1 MPRSSLNSMPYL
13 ERQLSIFV
21 VVFPVFVTV
30 LIRSGDVAAELRQYT
45 DTRPLMGTLVSMT
58 VEGPRRDILEQGVN
72 DAYREMSRLS
82 DMMNHYNPDSVVS
95 QINRAAGAQPVPV
108 PRELME
114 VLVMAQR
121 VSERS
126 EGAFDI
132 TVGSLKVWRFNP
144 EDPAMPSPDEIR
156 HALPLVNFRHVILN
170 EKNRTVLL
178 KQYGM
183 RIDLGGIAKLYILDA
198 GMQVLK
204 QRGIT
209 HAMING
215 GGDVAVMGSHQ
226 GRPWR
231 IGIRHP
237 RRGDVL
243 LGTVELTQGWVVTSG
258 DYERYFFR
266 DGKRYHHI
274 LDPRTGYPAEGPQQV
289 TLVANDIGRVN
300 GYSLA
305 IMVRGAEW
313 GRALI
318 AQTPGLSGLIVDQAG
333 QLWSS
338 PGMEKLW
345 LAAPTP
351 QNK

>member
-1 MPRSSLNSMPYL
+1 MPY
-13 ERQLSIFV
+13 RKRPPTVFV
-21 VVFPVFVTV
+21 VAFAAFVT
-30 LIRSGDVAAELRQYT
+30 LSIRSGDTVAELRQFT
-45 DTRPLMGTLVSMT
+45 DSRPLMGTVVSLT
-58 VEGPRRDILEQGVN
+58 VEGPRREVLEQGAN

-95 QINRAAGAQPVPV
+95 AINREAGVQSVKV

-114 VLVMAQR
+114 VLLMARR

-132 TVGSLKVWRFNP
+132 TVGALKLWRFNP
-144 EDPAMPSPDEIR
+144 ENPGMPAPEEIR
-156 HALPLVNFRHVILN
+156 RALPLVNFRHVMLN
-170 EKNRTVLL
+170 EKKRTVLL
-178 KQYGM
+178 KQHGM
-183 RIDLGGIAKLYILDA
+183 RLDLGGIAKLYILDA
-198 GMQVLK
+198 GMRALK
-204 QRGIT
+204 QRGIA

-215 GGDVAVMGSHQ
+215 GGDVTVMGSHQ

-258 DYERYFFR
+258 DYERYFFK

-289 TLVANDIGRVN
+289 TLVANDFAQVN
-300 GYSLA
+300 GYTLA
-305 IMVRGAEW
+305 IMVRGAAW
-313 GRALI
+313 GRDLI
-318 AQTPGLSGLIVDQAG
+318 AQTPGLSGIIVDQAG

-345 LAAPTP
+345 LAAPSP
-351 QNK
+351 LRQ

>member
-1 MPRSSLNSMPYL
+1 MPHPKRW
-13 ERQLSIFV
+13 LSVFV
-21 VVFPVFVTV
+21 VAIPVFVTV
-30 LIRSGDVAAELRQYT
+30 LIRSGDVAAELSQYA

-58 VEGPRRDILEQGVN
+58 VEGPRRDVLEQGVN

-95 QINRAAGAQPVPV
+95 QINRQAGAQPVTV

-114 VLVMAQR
+114 VLAMARR

-144 EDPAMPSPDEIR
+144 ENPAMPSPDEIR

-178 KQYGM
+178 KQHGM

-274 LDPRTGYPAEGPQQV
+274 LDPRTGYPTEGPQQV

-305 IMVRGAEW
+305 IMVRGTEW
-313 GRALI
+313 GRTLI
-318 AQTPGLSGLIVDQAG
+318 AQTPGFSGLIVDQAG

-345 LAAPTP
+345 FAVPPP
-351 QNK
+351 QGQ

>member
-1 MPRSSLNSMPYL
+1 
-13 ERQLSIFV
+13 
-21 VVFPVFVTV
+21 
-30 LIRSGDVAAELRQYT
+30 
-45 DTRPLMGTLVSMT
+45 MGTVVSMT
-58 VEGPRRDILEQGVN
+58 VEGPRRDALEQGVN

-95 QINRAAGAQPVPV
+95 SINRQAGAQPVMV

-114 VLVMAQR
+114 VLLMARQ

-132 TVGSLKVWRFNP
+132 TVGSLPGWRFNP
-144 EDPAMPSPDEIR
+144 EKPAIPSPVEIR
-156 HALPLVNFRHVILN
+156 RALPLVNFRHVILD

-178 KQYGM
+178 QQSGM
-183 RIDLGGIAKLYILDA
+183 RIDLGGIAKLYILNA
-198 GMQVLK
+198 GMRVLK

-209 HAMING
+209 HALING
-215 GGDVAVMGSHQ
+215 GGDVVVTGEHR

-237 RRGDVL
+237 RRDQAL
-243 LGTVELTQGWVVTSG
+243 LGAVELTRGWVVTSG

-274 LDPRTGYPAEGPQQV
+274 LDPRTGYPTEGPQQV
-289 TLVANDIGRVN
+289 TLVADDFELVN

-305 IMVRGAEW
+305 IMVRGQGW
-313 GRALI
+313 GRDLI
-318 AQTPGLSGLIVDQAG
+318 AQTSGLSGLIVNHDG
-333 QLWSS
+333 KMWIS
-338 PGMEKLW
+338 PGMKNFRYN
-345 LAAPTP
+345 AAPR
-351 QNK
+351 

>member
-1 MPRSSLNSMPYL
+1 
-13 ERQLSIFV
+13 
-21 VVFPVFVTV
+21 
-30 LIRSGDVAAELRQYT
+30 
-45 DTRPLMGTLVSMT
+45 
-58 VEGPRRDILEQGVN
+58 
-72 DAYREMSRLS
+72 
-82 DMMNHYNPDSVVS
+82 VS
-95 QINRAAGAQPVPV
+95 QINRAAGAQPVTV

-114 VLVMAQR
+114 VLAMARR

-132 TVGSLKVWRFNP
+132 TVGSLKAWRFNP

-156 HALPLVNFRHVILN
+156 HALPLVNFRHVMLN

-178 KQYGM
+178 KQHGM

-198 GMQVLK
+198 GMQMLK

-274 LDPRTGYPAEGPQQV
+274 LDPRTGYPTEGPQQV

-300 GYSLA
+300 GYTLA
-305 IMVRGAEW
+305 IMVRGTAW
-313 GRALI
+313 GRDLI
-318 AQTPGLSGLIVDQAG
+318 AQTPRLSGLIVDHAG

-338 PGMEKLW
+338 PGMENLW
-345 LAAPTP
+345 LAAPAP
-351 QNK
+351 

>member
-1 MPRSSLNSMPYL
+1 MPYRKRL
-13 ERQLSIFV
+13 WSVFV
-21 VVFPVFVTV
+21 VAFPVFVTV
-30 LIRSGDVAAELRQYT
+30 SIRSGDVAAELRQYA

-58 VEGPRRDILEQGVN
+58 VEGPRRDVLERGVN

-82 DMMNHYNPDSVVS
+82 DMMNHYNPDSAVS
-95 QINRAAGAQPVPV
+95 QINRAAGAQPVTV

-114 VLVMAQR
+114 VLAMARR

-144 EDPAMPSPDEIR
+144 EDPAMPSPDEIQ
-156 HALPLVNFRHVILN
+156 HALPLVNFRHVMLN

-178 KQYGM
+178 KQHGM

-198 GMQVLK
+198 GMQMLK

-274 LDPRTGYPAEGPQQV
+274 LDPRSGYPAEGPQQV

-300 GYSLA
+300 GYTLA

-313 GRALI
+313 GRAQI

-351 QNK
+351 LHQ

>member
-1 MPRSSLNSMPYL
+1 MVLA
-13 ERQLSIFV
+13 
-21 VVFPVFVTV
+21 VFVT
-30 LIRSGDVAAELRQYT
+30 LSIRSGDVVAELRQFT
-45 DTRPLMGTLVSMT
+45 DSRPLMGTVVSMT
-58 VEGPRRDILEQGVN
+58 VEGPRRDVLEQGVN

-95 QINRAAGAQPVPV
+95 RINRQAGAQPVTV

-114 VLVMAQR
+114 VLAMARR

-132 TVGSLKVWRFNP
+132 TVGSLKLWRFNP
-144 EDPAMPSPDEIR
+144 ENPATPSPDEIR

-170 EKNRTVLL
+170 ENNRTVLL
-178 KQYGM
+178 KQSGM
-183 RIDLGGIAKLYILDA
+183 RVDLGGIAKLYILDA

-237 RRGDVL
+237 RRADVL

-258 DYERYFFR
+258 DYERYFFK

-274 LDPRTGYPAEGPQQV
+274 LDPRSGYPTEGPQQV

-305 IMVRGAEW
+305 IMVRGTAW
-313 GRALI
+313 GRDLI

-333 QLWSS
+333 QQWSS

-345 LAAPTP
+345 FAAPTP
-351 QNK
+351 FRQ

>member
-1 MPRSSLNSMPYL
+1 MPHPKR
-13 ERQLSIFV
+13 RLSVFV
-21 VVFPVFVTV
+21 VALPVFVTV
-30 LIRSGDVAAELRQYT
+30 LIRSGDVAAELRQYA
-45 DTRPLMGTLVSMT
+45 DSRPLMGTVVSMT
-58 VEGPRRDILEQGVN
+58 VEGPRRDVLEQGVN

-95 QINRAAGAQPVPV
+95 QINRAAGAQPVTV

-114 VLVMAQR
+114 VLAMARR

-170 EKNRTVLL
+170 EKNQTVLL
-178 KQYGM
+178 KQHGM
-183 RIDLGGIAKLYILDA
+183 RMDLGGIAKLYILDV

-215 GGDVAVMGSHQ
+215 GGDVAVIGSYQ

-274 LDPRTGYPAEGPQQV
+274 LDPRTGYPTEGPQQV

-300 GYSLA
+300 GFTLA
-305 IMVRGAEW
+305 IMVRGTEW

-318 AQTPGLSGLIVDQAG
+318 TQTPGLSGLIVDHAG

-345 LAAPTP
+345 LAAPPP
-351 QNK
+351 QGQ

>member
-1 MPRSSLNSMPYL
+1 
-13 ERQLSIFV
+13 
-21 VVFPVFVTV
+21 
-30 LIRSGDVAAELRQYT
+30 
-45 DTRPLMGTLVSMT
+45 MGTVVSMT
-58 VEGPRRDILEQGVN
+58 VEGPRRDVLERGVN

-95 QINRAAGAQPVPV
+95 QINRQAGAQPVVV

-114 VLVMAQR
+114 VLLMARR

-132 TVGSLKVWRFNP
+132 SVGALKVWRFNP
-144 EDPAMPSPDEIR
+144 ENPGMPSPHEIR
-156 HALPLVNFRHVILN
+156 NALPLVNFRHVMLN

-178 KQYGM
+178 KQRGM

-198 GMQVLK
+198 GMQALK

-215 GGDVAVMGSHQ
+215 GGDVVVMGSHQ

-237 RRGDVL
+237 RREDVL

-274 LDPRTGYPAEGPQQV
+274 LDPRTGYPTEGPQQV
-289 TLVANDIGRVN
+289 TLMADDIGLVN

-313 GRALI
+313 GRTLI
-318 AQTPGLSGLIVDQAG
+318 SQTPGLAGLIVDADG
-333 QLWSS
+333 QIWRS
-338 PGMEKLW
+338 PGMLNF
-345 LAAPTP
+345 LHSGMP
-351 QNK
+351 QFR